1 MSVDNYD
8 LQSLL
13 DDAQDIVD
21 ESFVARA
28 LLQPETDPWEVC
40 FLCYAVAHRYADILV
55 YGAQRFP
62 LGLLYPTQDHLSEA
76 RHFFLVGSAAY
87 SLAGKIS
94 RLPVPCYSHLN
105 LPLVYV

>member
-40 FLCYAVAHRYADILV
+40 FLCCAVAHCYADILV
-55 YGAQRFP
+55 HDAQRFP
-62 LGLLYPTQDHLSEA
+62 LGPLYPTHDPFNEVHHS
-76 RHFFLVGSAAY
+76 FLNGSPVTG
-87 SLAGKIS
+87 LAGKS
-94 RLPVPCYSHLN
+94 Q
-105 LPLVYV
+105 

>member
-1 MSVDNYD
+1 MSVDDYD
-8 LQSLL
+8 LQTLL

-40 FLCYAVAHRYADILV
+40 FLCCAVAHRYAEILV

-62 LGLLYPTQDHLSEA
+62 LGLLYPTHDPFNEIH
-76 RHFFLVGSAAY
+76 Y
-87 SLAGKIS
+87 SSLCDSTINSLPGKS
-94 RLPVPCYSHLN
+94 LRLPVLHYLN
-105 LPLVYV
+105 HPIRIRS